1 MQDVEG
7 GAVAGQSAP
16 ERASR
21 PRKRIDL
28 AKRCSVFIRRARR
41 PLMFFAGLIGSLV
54 MSMVGT
60 SCPRPALVLNPQT
73 HHRTEGRSCSELAC
87 NATSPDRQS
96 CKPSFEELEG
106 STAFPRFPQ
115 RQGA

>member
-1 MQDVEG
+1 M
-7 GAVAGQSAP
+7 
-16 ERASR
+16 
-21 PRKRIDL
+21 
-28 AKRCSVFIRRARR
+28 FIRRARR

-54 MSMVGT
+54 ISMVGT
-60 SCPRPALVLNPQT
+60 SCPRPALVLNPQS
-73 HHRTEGRSCSELAC
+73 HQRTEGRSCSELAC

-115 RQGA
+115 RQGARSMIKAEIAK